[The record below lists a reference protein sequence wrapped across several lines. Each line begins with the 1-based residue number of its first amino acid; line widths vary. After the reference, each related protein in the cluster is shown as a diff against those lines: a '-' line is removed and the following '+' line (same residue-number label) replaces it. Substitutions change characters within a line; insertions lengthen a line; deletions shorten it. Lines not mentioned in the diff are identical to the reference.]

1 MKSWLPKV
9 EFRLYPLAVIGVTGI
24 WLIAHPNTS
33 QNKGGVGHRDV
44 LPAPTRQGLSPTG
57 VDVATHLSNT
67 DLATQAE
74 LIVIGE
80 CIGVTTVWIDRN
92 LYTLATINV
101 REVLKGYQ
109 TVQVTVA
116 LPGGVDANR
125 RIPVAMTYPGAAQIA
140 PNEEVFLFLVGANEE
155 VAGSYAIVGHAQGKL
170 SIVPDAHGT
179 PMVTRAL
186 TGLKLQSENG
196 FVPGER
202 TMVPL
207 ADLKQEIASHL
218 QSQ

>member
-1 MKSWLPKV
+1 MKSWLLKL
-9 EFRLYPLAVIGVTGI
+9 EFLLYPLAVIGVTGI

-44 LPAPTRQGLSPTG
+44 LPAPIRQGLSATG
-57 VDVATHLSNT
+57 VDVAAHLSNT
-67 DLATQAE
+67 DLATQAD

-116 LPGGVDANR
+116 VPGGVDANR

-155 VAGSYAIVGHAQGKL
+155 VAGSYAIVGHAQGKF
-170 SIVPDAHGT
+170 SIVPDEHGT
-179 PMVTRAL
+179 PTVTRAL
-186 TGLKLQSENG
+186 TGLRLQGDSL
-196 FVPGER
+196 FVPGKR
-202 TMVPL
+202 SAVPV
-207 ADLKQEIASHL
+207 ADFKEEIRSYL